1 MTTRQHSGN
10 ITPMSDFDRDRLP
23 HVGVPLTSPEEEP
36 EVFVEQM
43 LDDHWFVRFDLAEQD
58 GRPVVTGVHV
68 LAFGQRVPLGGLNA
82 NVLRR
87 IRLGAVDEALREWR
101 EDRRSP
107 KGWDMP
113 GWSSGALKELEEE
126 TEPLFAALD
135 PWLTNPR
142 RPGRHGRA
150 DEDYA
155 RLAAAYVDLIDRGSR
170 TPIRDLAEELRARG
184 GDWLSDE
191 SLRQLIHTARS
202 RGLLSPSPP
211 GKAGGALTPAAIEL
225 LGSIDAPAKRQR
237 RPAPSKKTQGRKKR

>member
-1 MTTRQHSGN
+1 MSESGWD
-10 ITPMSDFDRDRLP
+10 PLP
-23 HVGVPLTSPEEEP
+23 HVGVPVTSSEEEP
-36 EVFVEQM
+36 EVVVVEQM
-43 LDDHWFVRFDLAEQD
+43 LDDHWFVRFDLTEQD

-113 GWSSGALKELEEE
+113 GWPSAALKELEEE
-126 TEPLFAALD
+126 TELLFAALD
-135 PWLTNPR
+135 PWLTTPR
-142 RPGRHGRA
+142 RPGRQGRS

-170 TPIRDLAEELRARG
+170 SPIRDLAEELRARG
-184 GDWLSDE
+184 GDWLADE
-191 SLRQLIHTARS
+191 SVRQLIHAARA
-202 RGLLSPSPP
+202 RGLLSASPP
-211 GKAGGALTPAAIEL
+211 GKAGGALTPIAIEL
-225 LGSIDAPAKRQR
+225 LASIDASAGGR
-237 RPAPSKKTQGRKKR
+237 RRRTPSTSKGRKKR